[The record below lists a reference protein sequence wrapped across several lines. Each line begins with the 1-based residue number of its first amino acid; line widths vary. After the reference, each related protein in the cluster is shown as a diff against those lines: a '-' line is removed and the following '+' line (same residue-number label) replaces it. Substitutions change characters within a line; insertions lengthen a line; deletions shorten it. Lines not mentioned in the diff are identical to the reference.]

1 MLSAG
6 LFSKI
11 LERHLG
17 SVSFSETHRELSRL
31 RCLHYAG
38 THSGSQA
45 RDTGRRGEGGF
56 ATPTYIKGRT
66 GAQASLPFLLGV
78 KGAVLMLVADS
89 SIPCQKK

>member
-6 LFSKI
+6 LFRKI

-45 RDTGRRGEGGF
+45 RDTGRLGREDLLHQR
-56 ATPTYIKGRT
+56 ISRGRT
-66 GAQASLPFLLGV
+66 GAQASLPLLLGV
-78 KGAVLMLVADS
+78 KRAGCIDVGD
-89 SIPCQKK
+89 